1 MMNMPQPLVST
12 AWLADNLDNPDLVI
26 FDTTLYLRHKE
37 GGGYLPESG
46 REHFNEAH
54 IPGAQFLDHI
64 KEFANPNTDI
74 PFMMPEADAFAALL
88 KSYGVSDDSQ
98 VVFYNDGIP
107 MWSTRAWWMF
117 RSVGLNNV
125 AVLDGGWHKWQ
136 AEGRPVSSE
145 TKTPTP
151 ATKLTVKANP
161 SFWAD
166 KNKMLENIDSAA
178 ACTINA
184 LAPEVFTGE
193 KNQYGRPGHIPGS
206 HNIFYG
212 DLINSE
218 DNTFLPPDQV
228 KEKFAAIGA
237 FDDKPIIVYCGGGIS
252 ATMDAMMLFQLG
264 RTDVSIYDGS
274 MSEWIRDPELPLNL
288 GEAP

>member
-1 MMNMPQPLVST
+1 MDMPKPLVTT
-12 AWLADNLDNPDLVI
+12 AWLADNLDDPDLVI

-46 REHFNEAH
+46 RENFEQAH
-54 IPGAQFLDHI
+54 IPGARFFDHI
-64 KEFANPNTDI
+64 KEFANPDIDI
-74 PFMMPEADAFAALL
+74 PFMMPEANAFADLL
-88 KSYGVSDDSQ
+88 KPYGVSNSSQ
-98 VVFYNDGIP
+98 IVFYNDGIP

-125 AVLDGGWHKWQ
+125 AVLDGGLKKWR
-136 AEGRPVSSE
+136 AEGRPE
-145 TKTPTP
+145 TGQTTQV
-151 ATKLTVKANP
+151 AAASDLSVKADPN
-161 SFWAD
+161 FWAD
-166 KNKMLENIDSAA
+166 KDAMLANIDSAA

-212 DLINSE
+212 DLINDE
-218 DNTFLPPDQV
+218 DTSFLPAESVRD
-228 KEKFAAIGA
+228 KFASVGA
-237 FDDKPIIVYCGGGIS
+237 LGDKPVIAYCGGGIS

-264 RTDVSIYDGS
+264 KTDVAVYDGS
-274 MSEWIRDPELPLNL
+274 MSEWIRDPALPLNL
-288 GEAP
+288 GDAP